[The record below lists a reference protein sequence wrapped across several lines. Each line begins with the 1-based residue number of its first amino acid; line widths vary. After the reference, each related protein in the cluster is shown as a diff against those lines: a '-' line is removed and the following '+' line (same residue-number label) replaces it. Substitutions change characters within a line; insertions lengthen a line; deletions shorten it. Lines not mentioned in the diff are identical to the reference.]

1 MKRMSRILAAALAIA
16 LWAFIPGGTVL
27 AENELV
33 TDIDLSSGLE
43 APGVEVESIVE
54 NHPDVAEEYAQTA
67 NTVFTITRSGIYRFT
82 GELENGQ
89 IRVDAPEADDIRI
102 ILAGVTLT
110 NRTAPALY
118 VKNAFETK
126 DTSLAAVRIH
136 LQAGTRSVLNGSHY
150 ARHTDSEGN
159 EIDHDGAV
167 SSAVT
172 LAFEGEG
179 ALEINADNEGIE
191 GLMHL
196 IFNGG
201 DITILSHDDAING
214 SADNESHIIFNA
226 GRVTAKSILGKEGD
240 GIDSNGSITVNGGTL
255 IAIANTGSMDSGL
268 DSDLGITIN
277 GGIVAASGSMY
288 DEISPASPQSFVHLV
303 FTAPGEAGTP
313 VVLTDADGRA
323 LIAFAPS
330 AAYTQMTLSA
340 PGMTDGLY
348 QVYKGGSLDSEAMD
362 GLYPSG
368 SAYAPGTL
376 QQNGGSTRET
386 GRPNGANPRDGQRP
400 EDTPP
405 QGMPEGEPPALPETM
420 PEGTPLEDMSAGR
433 VSQPPQGV
441 EGQPPMF
448 GRGSAPSPSPG
459 GVISTDFFINSQSY
473 YFIGVEDAQ
482 ASPQ

>member
-1 MKRMSRILAAALAIA
+1 MKRMNKILAAALAIA
-16 LWAFIPGGTVL
+16 LWASIPGGTAL
-27 AENELV
+27 AENEMV
-33 TDIDLSSGLE
+33 TDIDLASARE
-43 APGVEVESIVE
+43 APGVKVESIVE

-67 NTVFTITRSGIYRFT
+67 NTVFTITENGIYRFT

-89 IRVDAPEADDIRI
+89 IRVDAPQADDIQI
-102 ILAGVTLT
+102 ILNGVTLT

-118 VKNAFETK
+118 IKNAFETG
-126 DTSLAAVRIH
+126 DPSLAAVRIH
-136 LQAGTRSVLNGSHY
+136 LQAGTHNVLNGSHY

-167 SSAVT
+167 SSAVS
-172 LAFEGEG
+172 LVIEGEG
-179 ALEINADNEGIE
+179 ALQINADNEGIE

-201 DITILSHDDAING
+201 DISILSGNDAING
-214 SADNESHIIFNA
+214 SGDNESHIVINA
-226 GRVTAKSILGKEGD
+226 GRIAAKSILGKEGD
-240 GIDSNGSITVNGGTL
+240 GIDSNGSITVNGGTV
-255 IAIANTGSMDSGL
+255 IAIANPNSMDSGL

-288 DEISPASPQSFVHLV
+288 DEISPSSPQRFIHLV

-313 VVLTDADGRA
+313 VVLTDEDGRA
-323 LIAFAPS
+323 VIAFAPS

-348 QVYKGGSLDSEAMD
+348 QVYKGGSLDGEAMD

-368 SAYAPGTL
+368 NAYAPGTL

-386 GRPNGANPRDGQRP
+386 GRPDGPNPRDGQRP
-400 EDTPP
+400 EGTPP
-405 QGMPEGEPPALPETM
+405 ESIPEGEPPALPETM
-420 PEGTPLEDMSAGR
+420 PDGQLP
-433 VSQPPQGV
+433 QPPQGM

-473 YFIGVEDAQ
+473 YFIGVEDAK
-482 ASPQ
+482 ANP

>member
-1 MKRMSRILAAALAIA
+1 MKRMNKILAAALAIA
-16 LWAFIPGGTVL
+16 LWAFIPGGAAL

-33 TDIDLSSGLE
+33 TDIDLASGLE
-43 APGVEVESIVE
+43 APGVKVESIVE
-54 NHPDVAEEYAQTA
+54 NHPDVAEDYAQTA
-67 NTVFTITRSGIYRFT
+67 NTVFTITENGIYRFT

-89 IRVDAPEADDIRI
+89 IRVDAPQADDIQI

-118 VKNAFETK
+118 IKNAFETG
-126 DTSLAAVRIH
+126 DPSLAAVRIH
-136 LQAGTRSVLNGSHY
+136 LQAGTHNVINGSHY

-167 SSAVT
+167 SSAVS
-172 LAFEGEG
+172 LIFEGEG
-179 ALEINADNEGIE
+179 ALQINADNEGIE

-201 DITILSHDDAING
+201 DISILSGDDAING
-214 SADNESHIIFNA
+214 SGDNESHIVINA
-226 GRVTAKSILGKEGD
+226 GRIAAKSILGKEGD
-240 GIDSNGSITVNGGTL
+240 GIDSNGSITVNGGTV
-255 IAIANTGSMDSGL
+255 IAIANPNSMDSGL

-288 DEISPASPQSFVHLV
+288 DEISPSSPQRFIHLV
-303 FTAPGEAGTP
+303 FTAPAEAGTP
-313 VVLTDADGRA
+313 VVLTDEDGRA
-323 LIAFAPS
+323 VIAFAPP

-348 QVYKGGSLDSEAMD
+348 QVYKGGSLDGEAMD
-362 GLYPSG
+362 GLYPPG
-368 SAYAPGTL
+368 SAYAPGIP
-376 QQNGGSTRET
+376 QQNGGSTQET
-386 GRPNGANPRDGQRP
+386 GRPDGPNPRDGQRQ
-400 EDTPP
+400 EGTPP
-405 QGMPEGEPPALPETM
+405 ESIPEGEPPALPETM
-420 PEGTPLEDMSAGR
+420 PDGQLP
-433 VSQPPQGV
+433 QPPQGM

-473 YFIGVEDAQ
+473 YFIGVEDAK
-482 ASPQ
+482 ANP

>member
-1 MKRMSRILAAALAIA
+1 MKRMTGILAAALALA
-16 LWAFIPGGTVL
+16 LWAFLPGGTAL
-27 AENELV
+27 AAGENEII
-33 TDIDLSSGLE
+33 TDIDLASTLD
-43 APGVEVESIVE
+43 APGVRVDSIVE

-89 IRVDAPEADDIRI
+89 IRVDAPEADDIQI
-102 ILAGVTLT
+102 ILDGVTLT

-150 ARHTDSEGN
+150 AKHEDNEGR

-214 SADNESHIIFNA
+214 SADKESHIIFNA

-240 GIDSNGSITVNGGTL
+240 GIDSNGFITVNGGTV
-255 IAIANTGSMDSGL
+255 IAIANPDSMDSGL

-288 DEISPASPQSFVHLV
+288 DEISPSSPQRFIHLV
-303 FTAPGEAGTP
+303 FTSPGEAGTP
-313 VVLTDADGRA
+313 VVLTDESGRA
-323 LIAFAPS
+323 LIAFAPPVG
-330 AAYTQMTLSA
+330 YTQMTLSA

-362 GLYPSG
+362 GLYPPG

-376 QQNGGSTRET
+376 QQNGGSTQET
-386 GRPNGANPRDGQRP
+386 GRPSGIKPQDGQRP
-400 EDTPP
+400 EGIPP
-405 QGMPEGEPPALPETM
+405 QSMPEGEPPALPESM
-420 PEGTPLEDMSAGR
+420 PEGQVPQT
-433 VSQPPQGV
+433 PQGV

-459 GVISTDFFINSQSY
+459 GVISTDFFINGQSY
-473 YFIGVEDAQ
+473 YFIGVEDAK
-482 ASPQ
+482 ANP